1 MARCIK
7 VYCKEELRQ
16 GKSPWKHV
24 VKLVEAFNKSEIGRI
39 NPNLEILVDNIIM
52 TLEDANGINRKTKP
66 IIDSRRNKSKNN
78 RHNLIFQN
86 SSKHSYSRS
95 QEFSFTGEKSQQKTL
110 KNSRRDFY
118 GGEDS
123 TVIGQKFESQII
135 SEIEQLNNGL

>member
-78 RHNLIFQN
+78 RHNLIF
-86 SSKHSYSRS
+86 
-95 QEFSFTGEKSQQKTL
+95 
-110 KNSRRDFY
+110 
-118 GGEDS
+118 
-123 TVIGQKFESQII
+123 
-135 SEIEQLNNGL
+135 